1 MSAISPR
8 SADSAGAGSSAS
20 PLGVTID
27 ATPLLGVRTGIGKFV
42 EHLVEG
48 LASAPEVDVAATA
61 FTLRGWR
68 SLPGLLPAGVRHRGW
83 PVPARALR
91 QAWLHSSLPPIEW
104 IAGRNAVF
112 HATNYVLPP
121 LRGTAGVLSVH
132 DLSYLHLPD
141 TVHGASLAY
150 RDLVPAGLRRAAVAC
165 SLTSV
170 TADELASTYG
180 FPRERIVVTPLG
192 VDAPW
197 FTAESPASALR
208 SRWHLPAEYLLF
220 VGTREPRKGLSS
232 LVDAHRRITA
242 TDPETPPLVL
252 VGATGWGERV
262 AAEPAVI
269 QLPYLDLTG
278 LRSLVAGASVLV
290 MPSIYEGF
298 GIPVLEGMAAGVPV
312 VISDTPAML
321 EVAGKHA
328 SNFEVGDVDQ
338 LADVLEAVLRGD
350 HPDVA
355 AAREYARGWTWERCT
370 AAAISAYRLAVD
382 G

>member
-8 SADSAGAGSSAS
+8 SAGRPGAENSAA

-27 ATPLLGVRTGIGKFV
+27 ATPLLGLRTGIGKFV
-42 EHLVEG
+42 EHLIEG
-48 LASAPEVDVAATA
+48 LASSPEIDVAATA

-68 SLPGLLPAGVRHRGW
+68 SLPGVLPAGVRHRGW

-91 QAWLHSSLPPIEW
+91 QAWLHSSLPPVEW

-132 DLSYLHLPD
+132 DLSYLHLPE

-150 RDLVPAGLRRAAVAC
+150 RDLVPAGLRRAAVVC
-165 SLTSV
+165 SLTSA

-197 FTAESPASALR
+197 FTAEPPRSAVR
-208 SRWHLPAEYLLF
+208 SRWNLPEEYLVF
-220 VGTREPRKGLSS
+220 VGTREPRKGLTS
-232 LVDAHRRITA
+232 LVDAHRAMIA
-242 TDPETPPLVL
+242 ADPETPPLVL
-252 VGATGWGERV
+252 VGAPGWGQGI
-262 AAEPAVI
+262 AADPTVI
-269 QLPYLDLTG
+269 QLPYLDLPE

-290 MPSIYEGF
+290 MPSLYEGF

-321 EVAGKHA
+321 EVAGGHA
-328 SNFEVGDVDQ
+328 SSFGVGDADQ
-338 LADVLEAVLRGD
+338 LADVLEAVLGGD